1 MEIAQLK
8 NILVTGGCGFIGSS
22 FVHLCVENGYD
33 VLVVDKLTYAGNIEN
48 IPVGLPV
55 LVEDIC
61 DVTAEDLGEYDY
73 LVNFAAESHVDNSIK
88 DGKPFVR
95 TNIEGTFNL
104 LELARKNDKL
114 KKFIQIST
122 DEVYGDLDELP
133 YDVTK
138 SKINDKLIP
147 SSYYSATKASA
158 DLLVES
164 CGKTY
169 GLPYII
175 TRTCNNFGFRQYD
188 EKFIPTIIRSIKQ
201 DKPIPV
207 YGDGLQKREWIWVED
222 NVNAIMKI
230 IKFSETSY
238 QTHYHIGSGD
248 VLTNMDII
256 NMVGTI
262 LNKTPRYE
270 FVTDRLGHDRMYSL
284 QSNNKITKHL
294 FEYLKEK
301 I

>member
-1 MEIAQLK
+1 MRIV
-8 NILVTGGCGFIGSS
+8 VTGGCGFIGSS
-22 FVHLCVENGYD
+22 FVHLCKNLGYE

-222 NVNAIMKI
+222 NVNAIMEI

-284 QSNNKITKHL
+284 QSNNKVTKHL